1 MKEKL
6 NDAGLKKLK
15 ASTLNAI
22 NVIQLS
28 GFRNISFA
36 VLGLVITLNFQACQ
50 EKDKD
55 ILTGSIK
62 SEAVFHDYLLNGN
75 LDIVTEA
82 QVTRNTGMPAMQSI
96 LIGNFNLL
104 DYEDCFV
111 LNIATGQ
118 NGNAVSSAVVEYD
131 GEELLNPSDF
141 SNSPQH
147 FTFQICDLTES
158 SVLKVEVRG
167 TPGSVIDI
175 WIEGKMNSFVDARDG
190 MRYSVIQIGN
200 QLWMGENLT
209 WLPQVNPNGV
219 NSLTDPL
226 YYVYGYSGNDVNVAK
241 THSNYDSF
249 GVLYNW
255 PAAMTAAPE
264 GWHLPSDNEWKQLE
278 MSLGMSETD
287 ANALTNRGTNEAT
300 QLKATYS
307 WAGSGNGTN
316 SSGFA
321 ALGGG
326 IYNSLTG
333 NFFGI
338 GTIGNWWTSTEDLI
352 SPNNA
357 WTRRMLD
364 VSSQVNR
371 SAIPVKSF
379 GFTIRCVR
387 D

>member
-6 NDAGLKKLK
+6 NDAGFKKLI
-15 ASTLNAI
+15 ASTSNVI
-22 NVIQLS
+22 KVIQLS
-28 GFRNISFA
+28 VFRSISLA
-36 VLGLVITLNFQACQ
+36 ILGLVFTLNFQACQ

-55 ILTGSIK
+55 ILTGSLK
-62 SEAVFHDYLLNGN
+62 SEVIFQDYLLNGN
-75 LDIVTEA
+75 LDIVTEGQA
-82 QVTRNTGMPAMQSI
+82 TRNTGMPVMENI
-96 LIGNFNLL
+96 PIGNFNLL

-118 NGNAVSSAVVEYD
+118 NGSAVPSAVVIYD
-131 GEELLNPSDF
+131 GDVLLNPSDF
-141 SNSPQH
+141 SGSPQH
-147 FTFQICDLTES
+147 FTFQICDLTEE
-158 SVLKVEVRG
+158 SVLQVELRG
-167 TPGSVIDI
+167 NPGSVIDI
-175 WIEGKMNSFVDARDG
+175 WVEGKMNSFVDARDG

-200 QLWMGENLT
+200 QLWLGENLA

-226 YYVYGYSGNDVNVAK
+226 YYVYGYSGNDVSVAK
-241 THSNYDSF
+241 SNPNYTSF

-278 MSLGMSETD
+278 MALGMSEAD

-307 WAGSGNGTN
+307 WVGSGNGTN
-316 SSGFA
+316 SSGFT
-321 ALGGG
+321 ALAGG

-333 NFFGI
+333 NFFGN
-338 GTIGNWWTSTEDLI
+338 GTFANWWTSTQDI

-357 WTRRMLD
+357 WTRRMTD
-364 VSSQVNR
+364 VSSQVGR

-379 GFTIRCVR
+379 GFTVRCVR